1 MKKIFILF
9 IILSVTNAQPGW
21 SDFVFDG
28 LTRQYYLHLPNE
40 LGSVDGYPLV
50 FVLHGLGGNAS
61 GMIGY
66 SQMNQVANDN
76 GFAVVYPNGTFDQGG
91 IRFWNVG
98 YEIHFDE
105 TVDDVGFLVA
115 LAQFLQ
121 TEYNLDPDR
130 IFSTGFSNGGDMCY
144 LLGCEASDVFK
155 AVAPVAGCLME
166 WITESCSPQNPISLF
181 EIHGTQDNVVWW
193 DGDLDNIGGWGPYL
207 STLQGIEFWSEMN
220 NCTESTS
227 EFLPNLNPNDGSIVI
242 SHQHSGC
249 SNSTEVWLY
258 EVNGGGHDWPGSSG
272 NMDINS
278 SEEIWEFFDNQ
289 NTIMNVDYLSGWNL
303 VGLPLETDDS
313 SYISLFP
320 ESIEGTL
327 YSFSEGYVPETHL
340 STGSGYWLRFPD
352 SGSTTITGTPINDL
366 TISLNEGWN
375 LISGI
380 TNSIN
385 VSDIQD
391 LDGIIIPGT
400 VFGFTPGGYSNVESL
415 EPGKG
420 YWIRTVE
427 SGLITLMNELG
438 P

>member
-1 MKKIFILF
+1 MKKI
-9 IILSVTNAQPGW
+9 ILSFIVLSGLNAQTGW

-50 FVLHGLGGNAS
+50 FVLHGYSGNAN

-91 IRFWNVG
+91 NRFWNVG
-98 YEIHFDE
+98 YEFHSFE

-121 TEYNLDPDR
+121 AEYNLDPDR

-181 EIHGTQDNVVWW
+181 EIHGTQDNVTWW
-193 DGDLDNIGGWGPYL
+193 DGDLDNIGGWGAYL
-207 STLQGIEFWSEMN
+207 GTLQGIEFWSEMN

-227 EFLPNLNPNDGSIVI
+227 EFLPNLNPNDGSMVI
-242 SHQHSGC
+242 SHKHLEC
-249 SNSTEVWLY
+249 TNSTEVWLY

-278 SEEIWEFFDNQ
+278 SEEIWEFFNNQ
-289 NTIMNVDYLSGWNL
+289 NTIMNVNYVPDWNL
-303 VGLPLETDDS
+303 VGLALDVADAS
-313 SYISLFP
+313 CNILFP

-327 YSFSEGYVPETHL
+327 FSFNNGYISETYLILGE
-340 STGSGYWLRFPD
+340 GYWLRFGG
-352 SGSTTITGTPINDL
+352 SGTTTITGTPVNDL
-366 TISLNEGWN
+366 TISLAEGWN
-375 LISGI
+375 LIAGI
-380 TNSIN
+380 RNPIN
-385 VSDIQD
+385 ILEIEDP
-391 LDGIIIPGT
+391 DGVIVPST
-400 VFGFTPGGYSNVESL
+400 VYGFTTEGYSSAEII

-420 YWIRTVE
+420 YWLRANS
-427 SGLITLMNELG
+427 SGSIILTSD
-438 P
+438 

>member
-1 MKKIFILF
+1 MKKIILLI
-9 IILSVTNAQPGW
+9 IILSGLNAQTGW

-50 FVLHGLGGNAS
+50 FVLHGYGGNAN

-91 IRFWNVG
+91 NRFWNVG
-98 YEIHFDE
+98 YEFHSFE

-121 TEYNLDPDR
+121 AEYNLDPDR

-242 SHQHSGC
+242 SHKHLEC
-249 SNSTEVWLY
+249 TNSTEVWLY

-289 NTIMNVDYLSGWNL
+289 NTIMNVNYLSDWNL
-303 VGLPLETDDS
+303 VGLPLEVEDPYYLTIFPDAIENTLFSFDDA
-313 SYISLFP
+313 YTPDI
-320 ESIEGTL
+320 TL
-327 YSFSEGYVPETHL
+327 IHGE
-340 STGSGYWLRFPD
+340 GYWLRFNEA
-352 SGSTTITGTPINDL
+352 GSTAISGIPIDEL
-366 TISLNEGWN
+366 AVSLNEGWN

-380 TNSIN
+380 SIPI
-385 VSDIQD
+385 DILAIQD
-391 LDGIIIPGT
+391 PDGIIISGT
-400 VFGFTPGGYSNVESL
+400 VYGFTSGGYSNEEII

-420 YWIRTVE
+420 YWIRANN
-427 SGLITLMNELG
+427 SGSITLIDN
-438 P
+438 

>member
-1 MKKIFILF
+1 MKKIILLF
-9 IILSVTNAQPGW
+9 IILSGLIAQPGW
-21 SDFVFDG
+21 SDFLFEG

-50 FVLHGLGGNAS
+50 FVLHGLGGNAN

-76 GFAVVYPNGTFDQGG
+76 GFAVVYPNGTFDQFGN
-91 IRFWNVG
+91 RFWNVG

-105 TVDDVGFLVA
+105 TVDDVGFLVS

-121 TEYNLDPDR
+121 TEYNLDPGR
-130 IFSTGFSNGGDMCY
+130 IFSTGFSNGGDMGY

-207 STLQGIEFWSEMN
+207 GTLQGIEFWSEMN

-242 SHQHSGC
+242 SHKHLEC
-249 SNSTEVWLY
+249 TNNTEVWLY

-278 SEEIWEFFDNQ
+278 SEEIWDFFDRQ

-303 VGLPLETDDS
+303 VGLPLEVEDS
-313 SYISLFP
+313 YYTYIFP

-327 YSFSEGYVPETHL
+327 YSFENGYNLETSL
-340 STGSGYWLRFPD
+340 IQGEGYWLRFND
-352 SGSTTITGTPINDL
+352 ADSTTISGIPINEL

-375 LISGI
+375 LISG
-380 TNSIN
+380 TNTPLD
-385 VSDIQD
+385 VTEIQD
-391 LDGIIIPGT
+391 PDGIIIAGT
-400 VFGFTPGGYSNVESL
+400 VYGFASGGYSNEEIL

-420 YWIRTVE
+420 YWIRANN
-427 SGLITLMNELG
+427 SGFITLIDN
-438 P
+438 